1 MSRRLQEEEEE
12 EAHTGF
18 DQLLLLLLQLLVS
31 RAFKANHDELDRGRN
46 AKVVLRDFC
55 DSKPAA
61 GV

>member
-1 MSRRLQEEEEE
+1 MEEEEEEE
-12 EAHTGF
+12 EAYTGF

-46 AKVVLRDFC
+46 AEVVLIDFC
-55 DSKPAA
+55 DSKPAG